1 MTAPA
6 LTLYHAAGSS
16 SFAALIALHEAGAAF
31 ELKRLRLDQRDA
43 DPPEFRGLNAEGKVP
58 TLLIGGRPL
67 TEVAG
72 VLWYLARAYPAA
84 GLLPLGDIEAEARV
98 VSWMSFVASALHP
111 ARQLEPAAGQAVYRV
126 AEQRL
131 GAGPWVLGTAFSI
144 ADIHLFRLFWR
155 FRGLLRLDAASF
167 PNLTA
172 HRERMLRRPAV
183 QKALAEDVAAG
194 LVPPA

>member
-1 MTAPA
+1 MTD

-16 SFAALIALHEAGAAF
+16 SFAALIALHEVGAPF
-31 ELKRLRLDQRDA
+31 ELRRIRLDQREA
-43 DPPEFRGLNAEGKVP
+43 DPPEFRTLNAEGKVP
-58 TLLIGGRPL
+58 TLLVGGRPL

-84 GLLPLGDIEAEARV
+84 GLLPLGDIVAESHI
-98 VSWMSFVASALHP
+98 VSWMSFNASALHP
-111 ARQLEPAAGQAVYRV
+111 ARQLDKPQAQAVWRV

-131 GAGPWVLGTAFSI
+131 GHGPWVVGAAFSI

-155 FRGLLRLDAASF
+155 FRGLLGLDAGAF

-172 HRERMLRRPAV
+172 HRDRMLRRPAV
-183 QKALAEDVAAG
+183 QAALAEEIAAG
-194 LVPPA
+194 LVPPP